1 MKQYIKDGK
10 IYNLPI
16 AIQQERIVKQKY
28 VDDNGEEKIRE
39 VKRLFDFYTNDEKM
53 ILAAG
58 YTEYR
63 YIQPE
68 KTLDELIEESNESIN
83 KITDER
89 ILNNFVWK
97 EQEFYLTTENQTNF
111 ANMYIARD
119 LLTYPQ
125 TIKTKTGYFE
135 LEDDVAVS
143 GFYLAGINF
152 VKQCLEDGWRQKA
165 EAEAEIRKNYK

>member
-10 IYNLPI
+10 IYNTPI
-16 AIQQERIVKQKY
+16 KIKE
-28 VDDNGEEKIRE
+28 NGFIKIINDEEKLKEYGYE
-39 VKRLFDFYTNDEKM
+39 V
-53 ILAAG
+53 
-58 YTEYR
+58 
-63 YIQPE
+63 YIPVIPK
-68 KTLDELIEESNESIN
+68 KTLEELIFESDELIN
-83 KITDER
+83 KQTDER